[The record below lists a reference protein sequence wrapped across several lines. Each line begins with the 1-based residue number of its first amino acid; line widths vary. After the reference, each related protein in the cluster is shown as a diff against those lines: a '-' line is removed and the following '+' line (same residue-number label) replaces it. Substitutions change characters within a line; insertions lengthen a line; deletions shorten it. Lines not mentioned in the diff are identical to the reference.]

1 LDPHENEAQRYA
13 KKNVIDNIKPGKFLP
28 QAMGGLSDVQ
38 RKPSQKSERDRRS
51 S

>member
-1 LDPHENEAQRYA
+1 MDPHENDAQRYA

-28 QAMGGLSDVQ
+28 PAMGSSDLQ